1 MDAFLFGLNTV
12 LPIFLLILVGL
23 FLKKVNLMNEAFI
36 AAGTSLV
43 YYCALPVRMFQ
54 DVAESDLRTMA
65 NGRFILFIVAVTLA
79 GYVVIWLASLKLCPD
94 RDRRGAFIHAAFRG
108 NYVYVGI
115 PITQNIL
122 GMDMVPCTVL
132 VIAFVIPIYNI
143 LGVATL
149 AWYSRGG
156 EKVDKKRLLLD
167 ILKNPLIIAILV
179 GLPFSL
185 FGWRLPGAVNE
196 SLDYLGS
203 IATPLALLFIGG
215 SIRYREFLENLWLS
229 VKAAALK
236 VIVQPL
242 LFVPLALW
250 LGFNP
255 EEVVTIYVMLA
266 VPTAL
271 NAYIVTRKLG
281 GDEEVAAG
289 TIVATLLLSIATIP
303 IGIVLMRGMGII

>member
-1 MDAFLFGLNTV
+1 M
-12 LPIFLLILVGL
+12 
-23 FLKKVNLMNEAFI
+23 
-36 AAGTSLV
+36 
-43 YYCALPVRMFQ
+43 
-54 DVAESDLRTMA
+54 
-65 NGRFILFIVAVTLA
+65 
-79 GYVVIWLASLKLCPD
+79 
-94 RDRRGAFIHAAFRG
+94 
-108 NYVYVGI
+108 YVGI

-149 AWYSRGG
+149 AGYGPSG

-179 GLPFSL
+179 GVPLSL
-185 FGWRLPGAVNE
+185 FGWRLPAAVHE

-229 VKAAALK
+229 IKAAALK

-281 GDEEVAAG
+281 GDQEVAAG
-289 TIVATLLLSIATIP
+289 TIVATLLLSVATIP
-303 IGIVLMRGMGII
+303 IGIVLMRRIGLI